1 MWYPDAFHSQKTA
14 SAAEV
19 MSTIPAHRWQPT
31 PQEPNTA
38 AVVMETDDRL
48 IQTDLQQIGALWS
61 SVFHLLKHK
70 TSAVKGPTQIPIE
83 LRWRQRR

>member
-1 MWYPDAFHSQKTA
+1 
-14 SAAEV
+14 

-31 PQEPNTA
+31 PREPNTA

-61 SVFHLLKHK
+61 IYLNIKHLQSRDQLF
-70 TSAVKGPTQIPIE
+70 SIE
-83 LRWRQRR
+83 PR